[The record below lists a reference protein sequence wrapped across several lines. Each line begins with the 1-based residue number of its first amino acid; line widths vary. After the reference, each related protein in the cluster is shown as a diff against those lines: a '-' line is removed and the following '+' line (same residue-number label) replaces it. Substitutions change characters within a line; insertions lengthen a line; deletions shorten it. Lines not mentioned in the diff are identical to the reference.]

1 MERTKTN
8 KLEAALLYSSVDT
21 YEPGIWLKLINE
33 FAAGFSMSFSRTK
46 QERTPYYFHM
56 TGHGLTIEISC
67 AQTAIENE
75 VFRNSL
81 ASEVTRREFPDCFTM
96 VAGHEA
102 FVHMSI
108 TKGEASQFDALRED
122 DGRNPPMLDDT
133 EYDFAA
139 AMLCTMLTVQIASS
153 VPMAVYWGPCDRLME
168 PRKFLRIS
176 ADIRDNS
183 LLVHPV
189 YFQAEGPDA
198 KPGRLGIKTYGARYL
213 IGCELVMEPS
223 QVPVEELTE
232 MVFHFIGITRN
243 TGLLLPD
250 GDVFG
255 RDESETIQI
264 NYESRE
270 GASIKSVKLSILH
283 SDKHGIDLRPEE
295 GAETEADFNLDDPAE
310 RALHKKIEELK
321 AQAAAA
327 EVTLGAEQE
336 AAKDV
341 ELFERELQP
350 EWTGVRKKVDMD
362 KLRNL
367 AGGRSEQPDAS
378 NPAPAAPEKA
388 KGRVGGFFSRR

>member
-8 KLEAALLYSSVDT
+8 KLEAALLYSGMDT

-46 QERTPYYFHM
+46 QERTPHYFHM

-67 AQTAIENE
+67 AKTPIEND
-75 VFRNSL
+75 VFRNAL
-81 ASEVTRREFPDCFTM
+81 ASEVTRREFPDCFAM

-108 TKGEASQFDALRED
+108 TKGEVSQFDALRED
-122 DGRNPPMLDDT
+122 DGRNPPMLDDM
-133 EYDFAA
+133 EYDFAT
-139 AMLCTMLTVQIASS
+139 AMLRTMLTMQIASS
-153 VPMAVYWGPCDRLME
+153 IPMAVYWEPCDRLLE

-176 ADIRDNS
+176 VDIRDNA

-198 KPGRLGIKTYGARYL
+198 KRGRLGIKTYGARYL
-213 IGCELVMEPS
+213 IGCELVMDPS
-223 QVPVEELTE
+223 QVPVEELTQ
-232 MVFHFIGITRN
+232 MALHFIGITRN

-255 RDESETIQI
+255 RDESETIEVR
-264 NYESRE
+264 YESRE
-270 GASIKSVKLSILH
+270 NASIKLGKLRILH
-283 SDKHGIDLRPEE
+283 SDKHGIDIRPKEGEE
-295 GAETEADFNLDDPAE
+295 AEADLDLDDPAE
-310 RALHKKIEELK
+310 RALHQKIEELK

-327 EVTLGAEQE
+327 EVALGKEHE
-336 AAKDV
+336 SAKDV

-367 AGGRSEQPDAS
+367 TVGRSAQPDGS
-378 NPAPAAPEKA
+378 DPAPQAPEKA
-388 KGRVGGFFSRR
+388 NGRVGGFFSRR